1 MSDQGAAAGRPGLP
15 EGALTP
21 GPPPTH
27 GSVAGT
33 RGDTDGQV
41 RVAMAAAV
49 DALHGLAERAAS
61 EALYEAAD
69 RISSS
74 SSSSEGRRHQEVRR
88 SLETRSHR
96 SHRSTLISTSSR

>member
-41 RVAMAAAV
+41 AGAMAAAV
-49 DALHGLAERAAS
+49 EALHGLAQGAAS
-61 EALYEAAD
+61 
-69 RISSS
+69 
-74 SSSSEGRRHQEVRR
+74 
-88 SLETRSHR
+88 
-96 SHRSTLISTSSR
+96 

>member
-41 RVAMAAAV
+41 REAMAAAV
-49 DALHGLAERAAS
+49 EALRGLVQNASS
-61 EALYEAAD
+61 EAL
-69 RISSS
+69 
-74 SSSSEGRRHQEVRR
+74 
-88 SLETRSHR
+88 
-96 SHRSTLISTSSR
+96 